1 MKSAYE
7 IALEKM
13 KAAGGSQKKLT
24 EAQKKRVAEIEKK
37 YAARIAE
44 SKLSLEQ
51 RIAAA
56 PRDERAALQRQL
68 VDDIKRLDEKREAE
82 KDAVWNEA

>member
-7 IALEKM
+7 LAMERM
-13 KAAGGSQKKLT
+13 KAASGPQKKLSD
-24 EAQKKRVAEIEKK
+24 AQKKRIAEIEKT

-44 SKLSLEQ
+44 TKLGAEAKIAGAPYDQREELQKELVADVARLE
-51 RIAAA
+51 
-56 PRDERAALQRQL
+56 
-68 VDDIKRLDEKREAE
+68 EKLAAE

>member
-13 KAAGGSQKKLT
+13 KAAGASQKKLT
-24 EAQKKRVAEIEKK
+24 DDQKKRVAEIEKK

-44 SKLSLEQ
+44 TKLTLEQ
-51 RIAAA
+51 RVATASLDD
-56 PRDERAALQRQL
+56 RDALQQQL
-68 VDDIKRLDEKREAE
+68 VDDVKRLEDKREAE

>member
-7 IALEKM
+7 IAMEKM

-24 EAQKKRVAEIEKK
+24 DAQKKRVAEIEKK

-44 SKLSLEQ
+44 TKLTLEA
-51 RIAAA
+51 RVAAAA
-56 PRDERAALQRQL
+56 PEDRAKIQEQITNDIARLQ
-68 VDDIKRLDEKREAE
+68 EKLTAE

>member
-7 IALEKM
+7 IAMEKM
-13 KAAGGSQKKLT
+13 KAAGGSQKKLSD
-24 EAQKKRVAEIEKK
+24 AQKKRVAEIEKK

-44 SKLSLEQ
+44 AKLSLDQ
-51 RIAAA
+51 RVAAA
-56 PRDERAALQRQL
+56 ERKDRAALQEQL
-68 VDDIKRLDEKREAE
+68 VNDVKRLEEKREAE

>member
-13 KAAGGSQKKLT
+13 KAAGASQKKLT
-24 EAQKKRVAEIEKK
+24 DDQKKRVAEIEKK

-44 SKLSLEQ
+44 TKLTLEQ
-51 RIAAA
+51 RVATAS
-56 PRDERAALQRQL
+56 PDDRAGLQQQL
-68 VDDIKRLDEKREAE
+68 VEDIKRLEDKREAE

>member
-7 IALEKM
+7 IAMEKL
-13 KAAGGSQKKLT
+13 KAAGGSQKTLT
-24 EAQKKRVAEIEKK
+24 DPQTKRVAEIEKK

-44 SKLSLEQ
+44 TKLSLGQ
-51 RIAAA
+51 RVAAA
-56 PRDERAALQRQL
+56 KREDRAALQEQL
-68 VDDIKRLDEKREAE
+68 VNDVKRLEEKREAE